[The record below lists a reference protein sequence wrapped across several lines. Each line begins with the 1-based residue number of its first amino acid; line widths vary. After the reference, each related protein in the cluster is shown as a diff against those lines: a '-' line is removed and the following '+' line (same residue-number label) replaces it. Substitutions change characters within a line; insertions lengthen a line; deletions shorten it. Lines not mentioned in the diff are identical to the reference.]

1 MPQWQPTKEGY
12 LSFLVESKAVYD
24 AMEGVMASGDH
35 PMFSQ
40 FTKTGLERGQAL
52 AQDIAWFEAQG
63 MRAPSASGAGV
74 SYATYLRQL
83 ALKDPQSFLC
93 HWYNVYF
100 AHTAGGRMIGA
111 KVASMLELPA
121 SMAFYAWEGDLNA
134 HMTQVR
140 ESINS
145 VAEGWSREEK
155 DRCLGETQ
163 KSFELSGQLLRLIAG

>member
-1 MPQWQPTKEGY
+1 
-12 LSFLVESKAVYD
+12 
-24 AMEGVMASGDH
+24 MEGVMASGDH
-35 PMFSQ
+35 PMCACLLARCLLTLLSRPDTRRAVSQ